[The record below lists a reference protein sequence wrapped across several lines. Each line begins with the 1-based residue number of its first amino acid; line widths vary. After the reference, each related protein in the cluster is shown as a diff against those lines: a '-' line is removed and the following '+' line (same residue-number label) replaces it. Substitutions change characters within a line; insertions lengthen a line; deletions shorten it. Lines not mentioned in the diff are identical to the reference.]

1 VESVQSY
8 ARELVAGCV
17 DLPGILDSIRDD
29 DDLVACGIDSGEI
42 LNVALRCE
50 QVLGRPL
57 TDGELSRLTS
67 ISAVAELVQAAV
79 P

>member
-1 VESVQSY
+1 MENVHGY
-8 ARELVAGCV
+8 ARELVAACV
-17 DLPGILDSIRDD
+17 DLPGILDSIGDD
-29 DDLVACGIDSGEI
+29 DDLVSRGVDSGEI

-50 QVLGRPL
+50 QVLGRSL

-67 ISAVAELVQAAV
+67 ISAVAELVQTAV